1 MTIAALIVAAG
12 RGTRVAG
19 PTPKQ
24 YRRLAG
30 RSVLSR
36 TLEPFLAHP
45 GIDIVQTVTHADD
58 AEAFDAVRSE
68 LGAVFRPKLPPAV
81 PGRAMRQQSVLEGL
95 LALARLAP
103 VPSLVLIHDGARP
116 FVDAALI
123 GRAIEHAARS
133 GAALP
138 GVGVT
143 DTVVVV
149 DGDDRFCDT
158 LDRGSL
164 RAIQTPQAFDFDA
177 IMGAHRRAAGAGL
190 SDFTDDGAVARWAGL
205 PVVVFEGDVANIKLT
220 RETDFAEAERRLN
233 PDFCYVTRVGAGF
246 DVHAFA
252 PGDHVWLGGVRVEAS
267 QGVVAHS
274 DGDVVLHALTDAL
287 LGAIA
292 DGDIGTHFPP
302 SDPQWR
308 GASSDRFLA
317 FAAERVRAGGGLIDN
332 LDITVLCE
340 TPRVGP
346 HREPMRARIA
356 GIAGVDLGA
365 VSIKATTT
373 ERLGFIGRAEGIAA
387 QASVTVRVPARS
399 R

>member
-1 MTIAALIVAAG
+1 MQVAALIVAAG

-19 PTPKQ
+19 PVPKQ
-24 YRRLAG
+24 YRRIGG
-30 RSVLSR
+30 RYVLSR

-45 GIDIVQTVTHADD
+45 AIGAVQAVIHADD
-58 AEAFDAVRSE
+58 GEAFREVTSQLADD
-68 LGAVFRPKLPPAV
+68 LTPKLLPPV

-95 LALARLAP
+95 LALAQTRPAP
-103 VPSLVLIHDGARP
+103 DLVLIHDGARP
-116 FVDAALI
+116 FIRPALI
-123 GRAIEHAARS
+123 DLAIEHGRRS

-143 DTVVVV
+143 DTITLLDS
-149 DGDDRFCDT
+149 DGEFRET
-158 LDRGSL
+158 LDRAAL
-164 RAIQTPQAFDFDA
+164 RAIQTPQAFEFSSFLD
-177 IMGAHRRAAGAGL
+177 AHRRAAAEGL
-190 SDFTDDGAVARWAGL
+190 DHFTDDGAVARWAGL
-205 PVVVFEGDVANIKLT
+205 PTAIFEGDVDNIKLT
-220 RETDFAEAERRLN
+220 READLAEAERRLN
-233 PDFCYVTRVGAGF
+233 PDLRYVTRIGTGF
-246 DVHAFA
+246 DVHAFG
-252 PGDHVWLGGVRVEAS
+252 PGDHVWLGGVRIEAA

-317 FAAERVRAGGGLIDN
+317 FAAERIRAGGGVIDN
-332 LDITVLCE
+332 LDVTVLCE
-340 TPRVGP
+340 TPRIGP
-346 HREPMRARIA
+346 HREAIRARIGA
-356 GIAGVDLGA
+356 IAGLEPGA

-387 QASVTVRVPARS
+387 QAAVTVRVQDR

>member
-1 MTIAALIVAAG
+1 MTVAALIVAAG

-30 RSVLSR
+30 RYVLSR
-36 TLEPFLAHP
+36 TLEAFLQHP
-45 GIDIVQTVTHADD
+45 EVDAVQPVTHADD
-58 AEAFDAVRSE
+58 AAAFDAVRSE
-68 LGAVFRPKLPPAV
+68 LDPRFRSKLKAPV
-81 PGRAMRQQSVLEGL
+81 PGRMMRQQSVLEGL
-95 LALARLAP
+95 LALAALEPAP
-103 VPSLVLIHDGARP
+103 KLVLIHDGARP

-123 GRAIEHAARS
+123 GRAIEHAARG

-143 DTVVVV
+143 DTVAIV
-149 DGDDRFCDT
+149 DAEGQFGDS

-177 IMGAHRRAAGAGL
+177 ILSAHSRAAGAGF

-205 PVVVFEGDVANIKLT
+205 SVVVFEGDVGNIKLT
-220 RETDFAEAERRLN
+220 RETDFAEAERRLS

-246 DVHAFA
+246 DVHAFG
-252 PGDHVWLGGVRVEAS
+252 PGDHVWLGGVRIKAS
-267 QGVVAHS
+267 QGVIAQS

-287 LGAIA
+287 LGAVA
-292 DGDIGTHFPP
+292 EGDIGTHFPP
-302 SDPQWR
+302 SDAQWR

-317 FAAERVRAGGGLIDN
+317 FAAERVRAGGGMIDN

-340 TPRVGP
+340 TPRIGP
-346 HREPMRARIA
+346 HREAMRARIA

-387 QASVTVRVPARS
+387 QASVTVRIPARS
-399 R
+399 P